1 MTSPIKPPSGPSVA
15 PLAGGT
21 PDAARVGGASGDDFK
36 ASLDAAAGGAPSSA
50 SAAEATGAQALTAAL
65 RSGELSPAQ
74 ALDALVAQALSSADA
89 QKLEPAGRAALE
101 QHLRTMLAEDPAL
114 QDLTSDL
121 SRT

>member
-36 ASLDAAAGGAPSSA
+36 ASLDAAAGGAPSAAGA
-50 SAAEATGAQALTAAL
+50 SKASGAEALTAAL

-74 ALDALVAQALSSADA
+74 ALDALAQALSSADA